1 MFWWLMKHVLLGPF
15 LRLFFHPEAEGLENI
30 PEEGGAILAGN
41 HQSFLDNVLMPLV
54 IPDRKV
60 VFLGKAEYFEKWYM
74 RWFFKGAAMIPI
86 KRGGGSASEAA
97 LDTAVEALRAGKLIG
112 IFPEGTRSPDGRL
125 YRGKSGVAR
134 MALEAGVPV
143 IPVGITGTF
152 EAMPYHRKFPRPY
165 PVIIR
170 FGAPLTFERYREMPG
185 DRFLYRAVT
194 DEIVYE
200 IMMLTGQ
207 EYTDEDAS
215 RVKKSMEKKK
225 KRGKDSEEPEV
236 AEEPVVQLDAPPV
249 DQSTEH
255 TSSDASLPSDS

>member
-60 VFLGKAEYFEKWYM
+60 VFLGKSEYFEKWYM

-97 LDTAVEALRAGKLIG
+97 LDTAVEALREGKLIG

-152 EAMPYHRKFPRPY
+152 EAMPYHRKIPRLH
-165 PVIIR
+165 PVIVR

-207 EYTDEDAS
+207 EYTDEDAT
-215 RVKKSMEKKK
+215 RVKKSMERRRSKEA
-225 KRGKDSEEPEV
+225 DAPEA
-236 AEEPVVQLDAPPV
+236 AEESSVQVDAPQV
-249 DQSTEH
+249 DPAAGRSST
-255 TSSDASLPSDS
+255 DAPLTSDS